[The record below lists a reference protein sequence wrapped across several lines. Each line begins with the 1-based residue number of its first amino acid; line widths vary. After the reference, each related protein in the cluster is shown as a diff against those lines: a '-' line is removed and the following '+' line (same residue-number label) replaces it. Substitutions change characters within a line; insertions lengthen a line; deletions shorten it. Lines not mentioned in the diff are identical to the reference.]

1 MMGAH
6 MIKAEWES
14 IAAVYL
20 PLAAAVIARVVQGK
34 RRRQFAA
41 CLLSILWV
49 APTLLALQTFN
60 NQAHWWSFSG
70 DGVRFRDMPVACFAG
85 WIVLWG
91 LVPQLAFPRLHL
103 GWVVAIMTAA
113 DLALMPI
120 CRPLIQLGPHWLIGE
135 GLTVVVVLLP
145 ALCIARWTQDGVRL
159 RARSAIQIATAG
171 LVFLYFLPE
180 IVFAARP
187 GVGWQPLL
195 HGVSWQ
201 IQLEIQVLLLLALPG
216 ISAVIEFAERGGG
229 TPIPY
234 DPPQRLVTSG
244 IYRYCA
250 NPMQMS
256 CAAVMLLWAGMLHN
270 GWLVL
275 AAAMATIYDA
285 GIAEW
290 DEKEDLGHRFADEWR
305 TYRRLVHNWRLR
317 WRPYPAGAPARIYIA
332 ATCGPCNEVRA
343 WLEARHPLGL
353 TVVDAEELPPG
364 SIKRMRYEPGDG
376 SPAVDGMRAMGRA
389 LEHLNFGWAM
399 AGAALRLPGVWWGV
413 QLIMDASGLGP
424 RTLVAG
430 AWQD

>member
-1 MMGAH
+1 MTGAQLS
-6 MIKAEWES
+6 KAEWES

-20 PLAAAVIARVVQGK
+20 PLAAAVIARLIQENK
-34 RRRQFAA
+34 RRQFAS

-49 APTLLALQTFN
+49 APTLLALQTMN
-60 NQAHWWSFSG
+60 MQARWWSFSG
-70 DGVRFRDMPVACFAG
+70 GGAQFHGMPLECFAG

-91 LVPQLAFPRLHL
+91 LVPQLAFPRLWI
-103 GWVVAIMTAA
+103 GWVAAIMTAA
-113 DLALMPI
+113 DLALMPN
-120 CRPLIQLGPHWLIGE
+120 CGPLIELGPHWLIGE
-135 GLTVVVVLLP
+135 GLTVLVVLIP
-145 ALCIARWTQDGVRL
+145 ALCIARWTQDGVHL
-159 RARSAIQIATAG
+159 RVRGAIQIATAG

-180 IVFAARP
+180 IVFAIRP

-195 HGVSWQ
+195 RGVGWEV
-201 IQLEIQVLLLLALPG
+201 QLEIQVLLLLALPG
-216 ISAVIEFAERGGG
+216 VSAVMEFAERGGG

-256 CAAVMLLWAGMLHN
+256 CAAVMLLWAGMLRN

-275 AAAMATIYDA
+275 AAAMATIYSA

-290 DEKEDLGHRFADEWR
+290 DEKEDLSRRFGEEWR
-305 TYRRLVHNWRLR
+305 AYRRSVRNWRLR
-317 WRPYPAGAPARIYIA
+317 WKPYAAGVPARIYIA
-332 ATCGPCNEVRA
+332 ATCGPCSEVRA
-343 WLEARHPLGL
+343 WLEARGPVGL
-353 TVVDAEELPPG
+353 MVMDAEELPRG
-364 SIKRMRYEPGDG
+364 SINRMRYEPGDG
-376 SPAVDGMRAMGRA
+376 IPAVDGMRAMGRA

-424 RTLVAG
+424 RNIAAP
-430 AWQD
+430 AWRD